1 MRRSDTSRRPRRPDY
16 GLSVERPRFEKEPL
30 AERLVFGEGTVILRA
45 TAQTTSGA
53 LTIFEEVPPL
63 LDTPLHVH
71 SKEDELFYIL
81 EGEHIVQRGE
91 TEFHVGPGDTLFL
104 PRGVPHAQRRVV
116 PGEGHLLVVCTPAG
130 LEDFFRDLAAAESD
144 GRLGPDAYSAAS
156 AKAGMTWL

>member
-1 MRRSDTSRRPRRPDY
+1 MRRSDISRRPRRPDY

-91 TEFHVGPGDTLFL
+91 AEFSVRPVTLSAAVVR
-104 PRGVPHAQRRVV
+104 PRGR
-116 PGEGHLLVVCTPAG
+116 C
-130 LEDFFRDLAAAESD
+130 
-144 GRLGPDAYSAAS
+144 AAS
-156 AKAGMTWL
+156 HRGEEGCAVTPRGRIARR